1 MGGLAMGPGNG
12 TGVSEFVLLGLASR
26 PATRRLLFPL
36 FLGAYLATLLGNL
49 LVSLL
54 IRRDPRLRRAPMY
67 FFLAHLSLADV
78 GFTSAAA
85 PTALGTLAFGSWAV
99 PYAAC
104 LAQNYVFIAFGVLEN
119 FLLAVMAYDRY
130 LAVCRPLR
138 YTAVMSPGRRW
149 GLVGISWGL
158 AQLHALLHTLLLAR
172 LPFPARPHLRH
183 FFCDLRQLL
192 PLLRLS
198 CSPTRVNEAAIF
210 FEGGLVILGPFLFIA
225 ASYARIGRAVL
236 QRPAS
241 ERRRALSTCSSHL
254 TMVALFY
261 GAIVGVY
268 FQPGTSYSA
277 PRGAVFS
284 VMYTVVTP
292 AANPFVYS
300 LRNKDVQGAL
310 RRLMGR
316 GRFLP
321 EAFGLIQATSSL

>member
-1 MGGLAMGPGNG
+1 MGPGNG

-26 PATRRLLFPL
+26 LATRRLLFPL

-158 AQLHALLHTLLLAR
+158 AQLHALLHTLLLTR

-192 PLLRLS
+192 ALADGDTRPNHAAVLAEGSMAVLGPLLLVAGSYGRIVATLARL
-198 CSPTRVNEAAIF
+198 PAAR
-210 FEGGLVILGPFLFIA
+210 GW
-225 ASYARIGRAVL
+225 
-236 QRPAS
+236 
-241 ERRRALSTCSSHL
+241 RRALSTCGAHL
-254 TMVALFY
+254 ITVALFY
-261 GAIVGVY
+261 GTVIGLFFRPAGHYAPWRDMVA
-268 FQPGTSYSA
+268 TLLYS
-277 PRGAVFS
+277 
-284 VMYTVVTP
+284 TVTP
-292 AANPFVYS
+292 LLNPFIYS
-300 LRNKDVQGAL
+300 LRNQEMRGAL
-310 RRLMGR
+310 RRVLGR
-316 GRFLP
+316 GP
-321 EAFGLIQATSSL
+321 VPQGA